1 MLAHTLGS
9 TVSAQQNAYVA
20 ATENAYVKARGADM
34 GEVKWTKG
42 FWKDRFDMVMP
53 NLIPAQYKYF
63 MEFPNITSRF
73 WLMEQ
78 MALKDLKVHI
88 GRMATTLNGLKRK
101 SLFMQ

>member
-63 MEFPNITSRF
+63 MEFSEYNFKI
-73 WLMEQ
+73 L
-78 MALKDLKVHI
+78 D
-88 GRMATTLNGLKRK
+88 RK
-101 SLFMQ
+101 SVV

>member
-1 MLAHTLGS
+1 MKKRLLLLAMLAHTLGS

-34 GEVKWTKG
+34 
-42 FWKDRFDMVMP
+42 
-53 NLIPAQYKYF
+53 N
-63 MEFPNITSRF
+63 FPNITSRF

>member
-1 MLAHTLGS
+1 MKKRLLLLAMLAHTLGS

-63 MEFPNITSRF
+63 MEFS
-73 WLMEQ
+73 
-78 MALKDLKVHI
+78 
-88 GRMATTLNGLKRK
+88 
-101 SLFMQ
+101 